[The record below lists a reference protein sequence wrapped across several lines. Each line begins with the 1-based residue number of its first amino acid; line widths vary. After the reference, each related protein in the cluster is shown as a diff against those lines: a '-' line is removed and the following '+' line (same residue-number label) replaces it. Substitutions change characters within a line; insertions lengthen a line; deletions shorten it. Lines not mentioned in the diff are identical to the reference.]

1 MVLLIFTTSSE
12 IERLIQHFHYLRF
25 NFLLSFSHCALYEV
39 SVFGLDLDKTFLY
52 FLVLHI
58 L

>member
-1 MVLLIFTTSSE
+1 MVLLIFATSSE
-12 IERLIQHFHYLRF
+12 IEHLIQHFHYLRF
-25 NFLLSFSHCALYEV
+25 NFLLLFSHCAMYDV